1 MRKQAGSTE
10 RLAEAATAEGDE
22 MRKQA
27 AATERYVAVSEE
39 ARRSAA
45 MPWLATGSSETEAVT
60 LLIDGIQ
67 TDTPGGAFIMTR
79 ADGYIGCGLELF
91 NIGNGL
97 ALIDPKEVWVLSS
110 ARCSQPTRVR
120 WPGRADWP
128 CVGVSRSVQFFFKV
142 PVTAHEWADL
152 TLGDFTGHADGHACG
167 EFVVEIVYTDAAG
180 GQPVQVY
187 VDVFQDMPAGASPPP
202 LTATGWVVGAIS
214 YCHIGDETPFARVE
228 IALPETTLGFA

>member
-1 MRKQAGSTE
+1 
-10 RLAEAATAEGDE
+10 
-22 MRKQA
+22 
-27 AATERYVAVSEE
+27 
-39 ARRSAA
+39 
-45 MPWLATGSSETEAVT
+45 
-60 LLIDGIQ
+60 
-67 TDTPGGAFIMTR
+67 
-79 ADGYIGCGLELF
+79 
-91 NIGNGL
+91 
-97 ALIDPKEVWVLSS
+97 
-110 ARCSQPTRVR
+110 
-120 WPGRADWP
+120 
-128 CVGVSRSVQFFFKV
+128 VSRSVQFFFKV

-152 TLGDFTGHADGHACG
+152 SLGDFTGHADGHACG